1 MGLFDMIFRRSK
13 TPITTA
19 AGSNGVNVMAGTLV
33 TYEESPDLQGRNLY
47 TTLSN
52 AVANTQVLGTGV
64 RYYQNLLAGTSW
76 SVTPKEDAGA
86 DGVRAAELVRTGLLE
101 ANMPDAWSTVIKRAS
116 LYRMMGFSTHEWV
129 MRKRPTDGA
138 LIYASIEHRP
148 QATIKYWDVPDVGG
162 APRGVVQQ
170 PLQTGDYYYIDRARL
185 LYVVDNS
192 LTDQP
197 DGIGVLRHV
206 VEHARRLARFEQLEG
221 MTYETD
227 LRGIPIAKIPYQQL
241 SKFAKDNALPRAWVD
256 EQIAAMRNFVKNH
269 IKTPWQ
275 GITLDS
281 APYTSDG
288 GTGNSISQVP
298 QWSLELLQ
306 GDGHGLVE
314 IGATIE
320 RVNREIARVMG
331 MEFMML
337 GGDGKGSL
345 ALSRDKT
352 SMFATVLESSLHEL
366 SLAARRD
373 LVFPLLTLNGM
384 DPEKVAPQLNPDP
397 IATER
402 IEVAVDALWKLAQA
416 GAVLMPDDPAINQI
430 RSRLHLADQ
439 PKLSPEVMA
448 GIRAGFDPMAGKVPP
463 GGKTG
468 NPDAG
473 AEDDSVDPNDG
484 SGGKNKPKTKKL
496 AAATFYTDQRK
507 SSRVT
512 YDLNALSYDELQA
525 AVCRIS
531 SRDDGFYATTKRA
544 DGRTTDIG
552 GPYSTLSSAL
562 ARVAQYEKLELKA
575 KES

>member
-1 MGLFDMIFRRSK
+1 MGLFDFIFRRSK
-13 TPITTA
+13 TPVTQP
-19 AGSNGVNVMAGTLV
+19 AGVSGSSAYAGTLV
-33 TYEESPDLQGRNLY
+33 SYEMSPDLQGTNLFK
-47 TTLSN
+47 TLSN
-52 AVANTQVLGTGV
+52 IMANVVVVGAGV

-448 GIRAGFDPMAGKVPP
+448 MRIDRPGATPGDKPGDGKP
-463 GGKTG
+463 
-468 NPDAG
+468 NPKDTN
-473 AEDDSVDPNDG
+473 AEDDAVDQGDG
-484 SGGKNKPKTKKL
+484 SGGTKKGTFFRSSERIGHAERASSAPRL
-496 AAATFYTDQRK
+496 VVCPPELVAAIDFAMRY
-507 SSRVT
+507 
-512 YDLNALSYDELQA
+512 
-525 AVCRIS
+525 
-531 SRDDGFYATTKRA
+531 TKRA
-544 DGRTTDIG
+544 PDGSFSALDATGAEIG
-552 GPYSTLSSAL
+552 GPYGSIDL
-562 ARVAQYEKLELKA
+562 AIARAQQHQRLAAKIAAGEKE
-575 KES
+575 